1 MKYQKKTES
10 GLFEHENTLESLFRM
25 GNLLVVLKDIIDFG

>member
-10 GLFEHENTLESLFRM
+10 GLFEQENTLESLSKM
-25 GNLLVVLKDIIDFG
+25 GKKCLDN